1 MKDKKVFV
9 VLMLILDLVLLF
21 LLIIPSAKSL
31 GNSNNE
37 TIEIVE
43 AIEAAEY
50 KRSVVFVPVAKSSYY
65 IVILKDG
72 SYGTVRAN
80 KKWFN
85 DNFTSLGYPKDG
97 KSVTVEGRLEE
108 LPFRVIKAIKD
119 GYTLLT
125 FSGLLIGDEAV
136 IIHDEAQCI
145 DLFEKSYAIKG
156 IVAAI
161 LGIAIGVVCVL
172 AYKNNWYNDSSLLS
186 IVLVVCEVAVLLF
199 SFHVILGR

>member
-85 DNFTSLGYPKDG
+85 DNGT
-97 KSVTVEGRLEE
+97 
-108 LPFRVIKAIKD
+108 
-119 GYTLLT
+119 
-125 FSGLLIGDEAV
+125 
-136 IIHDEAQCI
+136 
-145 DLFEKSYAIKG
+145 
-156 IVAAI
+156 
-161 LGIAIGVVCVL
+161 
-172 AYKNNWYNDSSLLS
+172 
-186 IVLVVCEVAVLLF
+186 
-199 SFHVILGR
+199 